1 MKVNKLYK
9 EVRKKAKLA
18 GIKTASEE
26 QYHLYRTNN
35 GVTVAFRPA
44 IENSNCRMLEVAVS
58 YCAPEDEFDPKVGKF
73 HARRK
78 LLCGEYI
85 QIPLAEYLQDNG
97 VDETRNILLGM
108 FQV

>member
-1 MKVNKLYK
+1 MNKQYK
-9 EVRKKAKLA
+9 EVRKAAKLA
-18 GIKTASEE
+18 GIKTASSPLPWI
-26 QYHLYRTNN
+26 YDTK

-78 LLCGEYI
+78 LLYGEFI
-85 QIPLAEYLQDNG
+85 QLPIAEDLRDSG
-97 VDETRNILLGM
+97 VEHVRSLLLTL
-108 FQV
+108 FKL